1 MIWPSL
7 SAKRTSVRIAFIV
20 ENALSFAL
28 LEVPF
33 MILQQGCGCPLVQL
47 FFSRDVLLKAAH
59 FEFDK
64 PEAARNKTAVSIMV
78 LKFIP
83 QGDGAILHDVPRIG
97 SIRDRE
103 EALTGSL
110 ARKPLR

>member
-1 MIWPSL
+1 M
-7 SAKRTSVRIAFIV
+7 SAKRTSVRSAFIV
-20 ENALSFAL
+20 ENAPSLAL

-33 MILQQGCGCPLVQL
+33 MILQQECGCPLVPL
-47 FFSRDVLLKAAH
+47 FLWRDVILKATH

-64 PEAARNKTAVSIMV
+64 PEAARNKTAVSIIV

-83 QGDGAILHDVPRIG
+83 QGDGAILLDVTRIG
-97 SIRDRE
+97 SIRDRD

-110 ARKPLR
+110 TRKPLR